1 MKKIT
6 ILLVI
11 IFSFLFSSTCWGEWT
26 KVISTSHG
34 DDFYV
39 DREKIKKRGNY
50 VYLWML
56 IDMIESNEGGTMSQ
70 IRYVK
75 LDCENKRLIWL
86 KIRTFHLPMAEGVL
100 SSESHEK
107 HWEPIG
113 PQTVHEF
120 IREKSCQL

>member
-26 KVISTSHG
+26 KVVSSGNG

-56 IDMIESNEGGTMSQ
+56 IDMIEPNEGGTMSQ

-75 LDCENKRLIWL
+75 LDCVNKQLIWL
-86 KIRTFHLPMAEGVL
+86 KIRTFNVPMAEGVL
-100 SSESHEK
+100 SNESHK
-107 HWEPIG
+107 KLWEPIG
-113 PQTVHEF
+113 PKTVYEF
-120 IREKSCQL
+120 IREKSC

>member
-26 KVISTSHG
+26 KVVSSGNG

-56 IDMIESNEGGTMSQ
+56 IDMIEPNEGGTMSQ

-75 LDCENKRLIWL
+75 LDCVNKQLIWL
-86 KIRTFHLPMAEGVL
+86 KVRTFNVPMAEGVL
-100 SSESHEK
+100 SNESHK
-107 HWEPIG
+107 KLWEPIG
-113 PQTVHEF
+113 PKTVYEF